1 MAAYDIDQTSSHYE
15 ILGGDWI
22 HRVVL
27 YLQLLPLYHK
37 TMENSGRT
45 AGGLAVFQIAE
56 AAAAQDFRGER
67 DVDR

>member
-1 MAAYDIDQTSSHYE
+1 
-15 ILGGDWI
+15 
-22 HRVVL
+22 VL

-37 TMENSGRT
+37 TTENSGRT

-56 AAAAQDFRGER
+56 AAAPQDFRGER